1 MGRDGASNERA
12 DARVR
17 LTFDD
22 NGQLR
27 AVAGQQGDH
36 FKSIEAKLGV
46 AVNVRG
52 NQVTLSGAA
61 PAIETAETVL
71 RQLYG
76 LVQRGY
82 ALFPADVDRA
92 IAELSADRSA
102 VLSDIFLDKI
112 VVASGNRVVSPRGLS
127 QKRYVEAIREHDIV
141 FGVGPAGTGKTYLAV
156 GMAVAALTRRDVK
169 RLVLTRPAVEAGEK
183 LGYLPGDLAEKIN
196 PYLRPL
202 YDALH
207 DLMEPE
213 AVARLV
219 ERGTIEIAPLAFMRG
234 RTLSDA
240 FVILD
245 EAQNPSVAQM
255 KMFLTRLGHSSKV
268 VVTGDTTQIDLPSGC
283 ASGLVHAVGIL
294 RDVEGVAICQF
305 DSTDVVRHP
314 LVARVIDAYERAE
327 NGGARGSK

>member
-1 MGRDGASNERA
+1 
-12 DARVR
+12 VR

-22 NGQLR
+22 NGLLR
-27 AVAGQQGDH
+27 ALAGQQGDH
-36 FKSIEAKLGV
+36 LKSIEAKLGV

-52 NQVTLSGAA
+52 NQVTLAGAT
-61 PAIETAETVL
+61 PAIETAEAVL

-92 IAELSADRSA
+92 ILELSANRAASLA
-102 VLSDIFLDKI
+102 DIFLDKI

-156 GMAVAALTRRDVK
+156 SMAVAALTRRDVK
-169 RLVLTRPAVEAGEK
+169 RLILTRPAVEAGEK
-183 LGYLPGDLAEKIN
+183 LGYLPGDLSEKIN

-202 YDALH
+202 YDALY

-213 AVARLV
+213 AVVRLV

-234 RTLSDA
+234 RTLNDA

-245 EAQNPSVAQM
+245 EAQNTSVAQM
-255 KMFLTRLGHSSKV
+255 KMFLTRLGQSSRV
-268 VVTGDTTQIDLPSGC
+268 VVTGDTTQIDLPGGC
-283 ASGLVHAVGIL
+283 ESGLVDAIEIL
-294 RDVEGVAICQF
+294 RTVEGVAICRF
-305 DSTDVVRHP
+305 DSSDVVRHP

-327 NGGARGSK
+327 SGNGGRAKEPR